1 MVKLRSAPASPVVVY
16 ILDRLEALRLR
27 VHDLDFQRL
36 QITVRHG
43 KGGKDR
49 RTMLPSRVAE
59 KLKFHLEEVRS
70 LHRQDLAEGYG

>member
-1 MVKLRSAPASPVVVY
+1 MEALVAGVLYGGGLR
-16 ILDRLEALRLR
+16 LMEALRLR

-49 RTMLPSRVAE
+49 RTMLPQSLVAG
-59 KLKFHLEEVRS
+59 LHPLGVRS
-70 LHRQDLAEGYG
+70 PADIV